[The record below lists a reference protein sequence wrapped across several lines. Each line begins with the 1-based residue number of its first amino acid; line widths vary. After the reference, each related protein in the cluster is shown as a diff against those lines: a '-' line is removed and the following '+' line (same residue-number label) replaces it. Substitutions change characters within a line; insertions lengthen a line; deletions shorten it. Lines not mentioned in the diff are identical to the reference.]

1 MKKLGFFVRFIFI
14 CILLL
19 SGVISIA
26 QTPVLT
32 NGSGTEADPYQIS
45 SVEDWNTFAAAVNGG
60 HDYSG
65 EFVKLTADIGTAENP
80 VTTMVGNLVDINYY
94 SFKGTFDG
102 DNHTLTFHYDYTKL
116 SSPQRLNRVAP
127 FRYINGATI
136 KNLRVAGDIN
146 MDKPYAGGLFCVN
159 DIYEDSKSNIIDCTV
174 SVNITGYKDNCGGF
188 AATALNTTFTRCVYN
203 GV

>member
-26 QTPVLT
+26 QTPSPAALSG
-32 NGSGTEADPYQIS
+32 NGTS
-45 SVEDWNTFAAAVNGG
+45 
-60 HDYSG
+60 
-65 EFVKLTADIGTAENP
+65 ENP
-80 VTTMVGNLVDINYY
+80 VTTMVGNLVDIVYY

-102 DNHTLTFHYDYTKL
+102 DNHTLTFHYDYTEELL
-116 SSPQRLNRVAP
+116 SAQRLNRVAP

-159 DIYEDSKSNIIDCTV
+159 DIYKDSRSLIE
-174 SVNITGYKDNCGGF
+174 NC
-188 AATALNTTFTRCVYN
+188 LEHHIYRMCI
-203 GV
+203 